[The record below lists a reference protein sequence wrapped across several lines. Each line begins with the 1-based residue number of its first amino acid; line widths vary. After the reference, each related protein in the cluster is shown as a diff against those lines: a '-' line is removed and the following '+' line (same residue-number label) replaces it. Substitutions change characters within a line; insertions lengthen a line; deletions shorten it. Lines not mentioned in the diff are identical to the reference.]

1 MFEPEDFIGEPF
13 NFGKCEEY
21 EIDAKIVSKVF
32 DEGQSTHISV
42 RKRGNWVNMHVAGFI
57 HFPKDVDEIRQGS
70 IKISLEYPVDWPE
83 KFYEDHTHNIRR
95 KRFFS
100 CLCRVYDEKM
110 HQAKFVPGIV
120 EQAVEGYITI
130 RPANY
135 SLVLW
140 NGTVQRTESV
150 NFKAYPTHQLAIGF
164 TSFDMTFKLNDGHTF
179 GDV

>member
-1 MFEPEDFIGEPF
+1 MIEPENFIGEPF

-21 EIDAKIVSKVF
+21 DVDAKIESEVF
-32 DEGQSTHISV
+32 DGGKSTSINI

-57 HFPKDVDEIRQGS
+57 QFPKDVDEIRKGH
-70 IKISLEYPVDWPE
+70 IKISFEYPENWPE
-83 KFYEDHTHNIRR
+83 NNKTRR
-95 KRFFS
+95 TRFFS
-100 CLCRVYDEKM
+100 CLCRVYNEKM
-110 HQAKFVPGIV
+110 RQAIFVPGIV

-130 RPANY
+130 NPANY

-140 NGTVQRTESV
+140 NGTVQRTESTK
-150 NFKAYPTHQLAIGF
+150 FKAYPTHQLAIGF